1 MKSVPGR
8 YDVGRERDA
17 VEASHV
23 GDTLRSFCCRL
34 LGFSIERAAAVEH
47 ALRTLELVTA
57 QRASLVVLGEFD
69 LVPIAQALHRRML
82 GIEAPFIL
90 SDWRRANT
98 PASVRGAGNQGIG
111 ALALQGARGGT
122 LCVRCQ
128 RLPRDF
134 KALVAQLRGTEEVR
148 LTVVGDGRYD
158 NHPFLVLPAPI
169 RIPSLKTRTKE
180 LPRIIDEYG
189 ADAVAELRVRQL
201 RSREPRFTEADR
213 AWVIANTPR
222 TLPEIEKSTR
232 RLVALRMA
240 DDPRHAAEILGMAPV
255 SLQRW
260 IGRRTLPPVL
270 R

>member
-1 MKSVPGR
+1 
-8 YDVGRERDA
+8 

-23 GDTLRSFCCRL
+23 SDTLRSFCCRL

-47 ALRTLELVTA
+47 AFRTLDLVMA
-57 QRASLVVLGEFD
+57 HRASLVVLGEFD

-82 GIEAPFIL
+82 GVEAPFIL

-98 PASVRGAGNQGIG
+98 PASVRGARNQGIG
-111 ALALQGARGGT
+111 ALALQALQDARGGT

-158 NHPFLVLPAPI
+158 THPFLVRPAPI

-189 ADAVAELRVRQL
+189 ADAVAQLRVRQMGP
-201 RSREPRFTEADR
+201 REARFTEADR
-213 AWVIANTPR
+213 AWVIASTPR
-222 TLPEIEKSTR
+222 TLPEIEKATR
-232 RLVALRMA
+232 RLVALRMSE
-240 DDPRHAAEILGMAPV
+240 DPRRAAEILGMAPV
-255 SLQRW
+255 SLSRW
-260 IGRRTLPPVL
+260 IGRRKLPPVL

>member
-1 MKSVPGR
+1 
-8 YDVGRERDA
+8 

-47 ALRTLELVTA
+47 AFRTLELVMA
-57 QRASLVVLGEFD
+57 HRASLVILGEFD
-69 LVPIAQALHRRML
+69 LVPIAQALHRLMV
-82 GIEAPFIL
+82 GTEAPFIL
-90 SDWRRANT
+90 SDWRRENT
-98 PASVRGAGNQGIG
+98 PASVRGAGNQRIG
-111 ALALQGARGGT
+111 ALALQDARGGT
-122 LCVRCQ
+122 LCVRYQ

-148 LTVVGDGRYD
+148 LTLVGDGRYD
-158 NHPFLVLPAPI
+158 THPFLVRPAPI

-180 LPRIIDEYG
+180 LPRIVDEYG
-189 ADAVAELRVRQL
+189 ADAVAELRVRQMGP
-201 RSREPRFTEADR
+201 REARFTEADR
-213 AWVIANTPR
+213 AWVIDNTPR
-222 TLPEIEKSTR
+222 TLQEIEKSTR
-232 RLVALRMA
+232 RLVALRMSE
-240 DDPRHAAEILGMAPV
+240 DLPRAAEILEMAPV

>member
-1 MKSVPGR
+1 
-8 YDVGRERDA
+8 

-47 ALRTLELVTA
+47 AFRTLELVMA
-57 QRASLVVLGEFD
+57 HRASLVILGEFD
-69 LVPIAQALHRRML
+69 LVPIAQAL
-82 GIEAPFIL
+82 AA
-90 SDWRRANT
+90 AN
-98 PASVRGAGNQGIG
+98 
-111 ALALQGARGGT
+111 GGT

-134 KALVAQLRGTEEVR
+134 KALVTQLRGTDEVR

-158 NHPFLVLPAPI
+158 THPFLVRPAPI
-169 RIPSLKTRTKE
+169 RIPSLKARTKE

-189 ADAVAELRVRQL
+189 ADAVAELRVRQMGP
-201 RSREPRFTEADR
+201 REARFTEADR
-213 AWVIANTPR
+213 AWVIDNTPR
-222 TLPEIEKSTR
+222 TLQEIAKATR
-232 RLVALRMA
+232 RLVALRMSE
-240 DDPRHAAEILGMAPV
+240 DLPRAAEILGMAPV
-255 SLQRW
+255 SLERW